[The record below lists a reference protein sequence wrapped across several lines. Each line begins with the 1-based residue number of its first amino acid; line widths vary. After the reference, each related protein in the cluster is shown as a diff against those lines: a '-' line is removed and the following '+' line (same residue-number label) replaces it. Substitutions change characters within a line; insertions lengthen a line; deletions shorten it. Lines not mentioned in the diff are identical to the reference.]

1 MRLGP
6 GHRRNDKLVEGNAG
20 HVTGYYSRLAKMP
33 GYLSRGGLEHLDAG
47 NFQYILQRCNYI
59 QSLHLPLS
67 GHQEA
72 IRRVKFYNQ
81 PILTLS

>member
-1 MRLGP
+1 MKIVLAPRLHEVP
-6 GHRRNDKLVEGNAG
+6 VEG
-20 HVTGYYSRLAKMP
+20 YYCNGVSDDRLAKMP
-33 GYLSRGGLEHLDAG
+33 GDLSRGGLEHLDAD
-47 NFQYILQRCNYI
+47 NFQYSLQRCNYI
-59 QSLHLPLS
+59 QSRHLPLS